1 MSSQSPVVVVG
12 GGWAGLTTAV
22 ELVRHDTP
30 VILLESAKQLGGR
43 ARRVPLENLS
53 KSNGN
58 GNESEQDDDAQD
70 TPNPDKISVDN
81 GQHLLI
87 GAYDSTLTMLRSIGV
102 SENSVLKREKL
113 VLNMRRIKNRDV
125 RIETG
130 QLPAPLHLA
139 WGLLFASG
147 LSIADRTRALKF
159 CRAMSKSD
167 YTVPSD
173 ISCLELFRQHQ
184 QTRVIVETI
193 WEPLCLAALNT
204 PIDSASAVVFLR
216 ILREAFNYTRSES
229 DFLFTRVDLG
239 SIYPDPAMDYIEKH
253 GGNIRLGQ
261 RVLSLII
268 ENNNL
273 KGVKLQEGEIEAQQ
287 IVLATPHFATRKLL
301 ASHSMFAELTEQLD
315 KLGTQPIVT
324 VYLQYPEHVT
334 LNAAM
339 VGLVGTTAQWVF
351 DRHIYG
357 QAGLMAVVISS
368 DGPHM
373 EIDNEQLAEK
383 IQQELAGF
391 FPDWPEPEARMV
403 IREKRAT
410 FDCTVNCNDLR
421 PGVET
426 DLPGLWLAGDYTNTA
441 LPATLESAVRS
452 GKRCAQS
459 IIKVIR
465 DYKN

>member
-1 MSSQSPVVVVG
+1 MSSHPPVVIVG
-12 GGWAGLTTAV
+12 GGWAGLTTAI
-22 ELVRHDTP
+22 ELVRHDMP
-30 VILLESAKQLGGR
+30 VTLIESAKQLGGR
-43 ARRVPLENLS
+43 ARRVPLINLGKPS
-53 KSNGN
+53 DNDNDQS
-58 GNESEQDDDAQD
+58 QDSDAQEAS
-70 TPNPDKISVDN
+70 NPEKISVDN

-87 GAYDSTLTMLRSIGV
+87 GAYDSTLAMLRSIGV

-125 RIETG
+125 RMEAG
-130 QLPAPLHLA
+130 QLPAPLHIA

-147 LSIADRTRALKF
+147 LSMLDRTRALKF
-159 CRAMSKSD
+159 CRAMSRSGF
-167 YTVPSD
+167 TVPTD
-173 ISCLELFRQHQ
+173 ISCMELFNQHQ
-184 QTRVIVETI
+184 QTQNVISTI

-204 PIDSASAVVFLR
+204 PVESASAMVFLR

-229 DFLFTRVDLG
+229 DLLFTCADLG
-239 SIYPDPAMDYIEKH
+239 DIYPDPAMNFIEKH

-261 RVLSLII
+261 RAVNLII
-268 ENNNL
+268 ENDKL
-273 KGVKLQEGEIEAQQ
+273 KGVKLQEGEIEAEHV
-287 IVLATPHFATRKLL
+287 VLATPHFATRTLL
-301 ASHSMFAELTEQLD
+301 AGHSMFVELTEQLD

-324 VYLQYPEHVT
+324 LYFQYPEHVT

-339 VGLVGTTAQWVF
+339 IGLVGTTAQWIF
-351 DRHIYG
+351 DRRIYG

-368 DGPHM
+368 AGPHM

-383 IQQELAGF
+383 VRQELATF

-410 FDCTVNCNDLR
+410 FNCVVNCNEYR

-426 DLPGLWLAGDYTNTA
+426 ALPGLWLAGDYTNTE

-452 GKRCAQS
+452 GKRCAQA
-459 IIKVIR
+459 IIKV
-465 DYKN
+465 KHNNKS